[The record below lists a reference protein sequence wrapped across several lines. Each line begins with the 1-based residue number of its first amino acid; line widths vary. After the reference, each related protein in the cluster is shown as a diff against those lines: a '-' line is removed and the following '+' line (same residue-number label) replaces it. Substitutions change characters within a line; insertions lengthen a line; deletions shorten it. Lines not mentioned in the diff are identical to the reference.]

1 MLLSLQ
7 LAMRRPLMTRRV
19 VVMAATTAGARPL
32 SSPAAATATTAPP
45 PRMPSSSSS
54 RDRTSES
61 VEALKKIILKNYN
74 NTHSNVVGEKTPF
87 LVTEEVLQRAVQD
100 FTVRAFLL

>member
-45 PRMPSSSSS
+45 PRMPSSSS

-87 LVTEEVLQRAVQD
+87 LVTEEVLQRAVKD